1 MNGNGSASAQRA
13 RRLQP
18 TASSAPATLEWGRWA
33 VSLGGLGLVA
43 FALWFGWVA
52 GQRSA
57 PPLGQPPDRARTLG
71 PFELTERSGRTV
83 QRAELTGQICVVSF
97 VYTSCGVTCLQVTR
111 NLSRF
116 QALVENQPDVRIVSL
131 SVDPVSDTPPVLS
144 KFAHQ
149 FGAQPERWW
158 FLTGEAKVLSHL
170 IEESFLQRGP
180 RMNNDPMPGGFLG
193 TTRVALVDRH
203 GQVRGFFDGL
213 DRHTPEALVRAIEQ
227 LRKEIHR

>member
-1 MNGNGSASAQRA
+1 MNGSASELRA

-18 TASSAPATLEWGRWA
+18 ATSPAHPAVEWGRWA
-33 VSLGGLGLVA
+33 VSLGGLGLVSL
-43 FALWFGWVA
+43 ALWFGWVA

-57 PPLGQPPDRARTLG
+57 PSLGQPPDRARNLI
-71 PFELTERSGRTV
+71 PFALTERSGRTV
-83 QRAELTGQICVVSF
+83 QSAELNGQICVVSF
-97 VYTSCGVTCLQVTR
+97 VYTSCGLTCLQVTR
-111 NLSRF
+111 NLARF
-116 QALVENQPDVRIVSL
+116 QSLVQDQPDVRIMSL
-131 SVDPVSDTPPVLS
+131 SVDPVSDTPSVLS

-149 FGAQPERWW
+149 FGAQPEQWW
-158 FLTGEAKVLSHL
+158 FLTGDAKALSHL
-170 IEESFLQRGP
+170 IEESFLQRSP

-213 DRHTPEALVRAIEQ
+213 DRNTPDALLRAIEQ